1 MKRFTG
7 TLRVDLRS
15 NATLELENRGEV
27 RVVAPVLIEYAI
39 CSVITRT
46 GPLAILEPATVSG
59 IDAGS
64 AIRDVIEIVIVQHP
78 GVEIRVFDLERLKY
92 TDPKL
97 SVVDGVVVFGA

>member
-1 MKRFTG
+1 MQRFTG
-7 TLRVDLRS
+7 TLRVDLGA

-27 RVVAPVLIEYAI
+27 PVVAPMLIEYAI
-39 CSVITRT
+39 CSMISRT

-64 AIRDVIEIVIVQHP
+64 AIRDVAEIVIVQHP
-78 GVEIRVFDLERLKY
+78 GVEIRVFDLAKLEY

-97 SVVDGVVVFGA
+97 RVVDGVIVVGA